1 MNFIHVR
8 EKKVAPKGLELP
20 ILGGAEIDRI
30 LIHLLQLKALCAHQ
44 TSVSARL
51 ARCCVVFNVAR
62 THSRSIQV
70 TYCLEVEGVGYGSN
84 GELSLYLGIGYGG
97 TPGQDG

>member
-30 LIHLLQLKALCAHQ
+30 LIHLLPLKALCPHQ
-44 TSVSARL
+44 VSGECKVDTLPCGFLPHARAFPKHTSYL
-51 ARCCVVFNVAR
+51 L
-62 THSRSIQV
+62 SRS
-70 TYCLEVEGVGYGSN
+70 
-84 GELSLYLGIGYGG
+84 
-97 TPGQDG
+97 